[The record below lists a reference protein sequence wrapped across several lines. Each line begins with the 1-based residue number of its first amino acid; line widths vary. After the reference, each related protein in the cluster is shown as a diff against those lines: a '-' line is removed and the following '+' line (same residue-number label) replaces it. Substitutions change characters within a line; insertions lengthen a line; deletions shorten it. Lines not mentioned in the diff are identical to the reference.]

1 MDQQE
6 LNFIVIV
13 VVAIIGIGIPIY
25 VCCFAIIRTYCCIA
39 SPDLAPPDSKA
50 IRNKNLESVQQ
61 QEHLVKVTQ
70 LISIRNNETENGI
83 ISPNYT

>member
-25 VCCFAIIRTYCCIA
+25 VCCFAIIRTYCCA
-39 SPDLAPPDSKA
+39 ESLDLPPSNSKA
-50 IRNKNLESVQQ
+50 IRNKNLEAVKQ
-61 QEHLVKVTQ
+61 QEHLVKVKKPVSLLNENTRTIRV
-70 LISIRNNETENGI
+70 IS
-83 ISPNYT
+83 